1 MNERNERL
9 KLLLDTLVQLA
20 KMWKEVAPGQNAH
33 SIYDQI
39 HFVRKLIREEMKC
52 AESAKT

>member
-1 MNERNERL
+1 MSERNERL
-9 KLLLDTLVQLA
+9 KILLDTLVQLA
-20 KMWKEVAPGQNAH
+20 KMWKELSPGQNAH

-39 HFVRKLIREEMKC
+39 NFVRKLIREEMKC